1 MPGSGFRPPSSPRP
15 DFSLVVPLYNEEENV
30 DALVDELEE
39 VLIPLGAFEVL
50 AVDDGSTD
58 RTLSLLLKRQ
68 KTFPQLRI
76 VKLAKNSGQ
85 STAVCAGFDQ
95 ARADI
100 VLMMDGDLQ
109 NDPHDFPKIL
119 EALKEADGVS
129 GARIHRKDPWIRRIS
144 SKVANFIRNKL
155 SGDHVIDSASGIKGF
170 RKEVLSKIP
179 RFNGMHRF
187 LPTLVR
193 MVGGKVVEVPV
204 NHRERHAGTAKYGVG
219 NRAFRAFRDL
229 LGVRWLKSRLILY
242 ECELLIEDREEAP
255 KERDKA
261 C

>member
-1 MPGSGFRPPSSPRP
+1 MAPSKTKP

-30 DALVDELEE
+30 DALIDELEE
-39 VLIPLGAFEVL
+39 VLVPLGSFEVL
-50 AVDDGSTD
+50 AVDDGSSD
-58 RTLSLLLKRQ
+58 RTLAMLLERQ

-85 STAVCAGFDQ
+85 STAICAGLDQ

-100 VLMMDGDLQ
+100 FLMMDGDLQ
-109 NDPHDFPKIL
+109 NDPRDFPKIL
-119 EALKEADGVS
+119 EALKDADGVS
-129 GARIHRKDPWIRRIS
+129 GARVNRKDPWIRRIS
-144 SKVANFIRNKL
+144 SKIANFVRNKL

-170 RKEVLSKIP
+170 RRSILTQVP

-204 NHRERHAGTAKYGVG
+204 NHRERNAGTAKYGVG

-229 LGVRWLKSRLILY
+229 LGVRWLKSRLVLY
-242 ECELLIEDREEAP
+242 ECELLCAEQTETKFEDPTPGREEV
-255 KERDKA
+255 

>member
-1 MPGSGFRPPSSPRP
+1 MPGSKEKP
-15 DFSLVVPLYNEEENV
+15 DFSLVVPLFNEEENV
-30 DALVDELEE
+30 NALVDELEE
-39 VLIPLGAFEVL
+39 VLGPLGAFEVL
-50 AVDDGSTD
+50 AVDDGSSD
-58 RTLSLLLKRQ
+58 GTLSLLLDRQ

-76 VKLAKNSGQ
+76 VKLAENSGQ
-85 STAVCAGFDQ
+85 STAICAGFDK

-100 VLMMDGDLQ
+100 LLMMDGDLQ
-109 NDPHDFPKIL
+109 NDPRDFPKIL

-129 GARIHRKDPWIRRIS
+129 GARVNRRDPWVRRIS
-144 SKVANFIRNKL
+144 SKIANFIRNKL

-170 RKEVLSKIP
+170 RRSVLVKVP

-204 NHRERHAGTAKYGVG
+204 NHRERFAGTAKYGVG

-229 LGVRWLKSRLILY
+229 LGVRWLKSRIVLY
-242 ECELLIEDREEAP
+242 DCELLSGEQEEGRK
-255 KERDKA
+255 KEREKA

>member
-1 MPGSGFRPPSSPRP
+1 MTESQAKP

-30 DALVDELEE
+30 NALIDELEE
-39 VLIPLGAFEVL
+39 VLTPLGSFEVL

-58 RTLSLLLKRQ
+58 QTLSLLLARQ

-85 STAVCAGFDQ
+85 STAVCAGLDQ

-100 VLMMDGDLQ
+100 FLMMDGDLQ
-109 NDPHDFPKIL
+109 NDPRDFPKIL
-119 EALKEADGVS
+119 EALKDADGVS
-129 GARIHRKDPWIRRIS
+129 GARINRRDPWIRRIS

-170 RKEVLSKIP
+170 RRSVLIQVP

-204 NHRERHAGTAKYGVG
+204 NHRERFAGTAKYGVG

-229 LGVRWLKSRLILY
+229 LGVRWLKSRLVLY
-242 ECELLIEDREEAP
+242 ECELLKSEEEGEP
-255 KERDKA
+255 KSERGKA